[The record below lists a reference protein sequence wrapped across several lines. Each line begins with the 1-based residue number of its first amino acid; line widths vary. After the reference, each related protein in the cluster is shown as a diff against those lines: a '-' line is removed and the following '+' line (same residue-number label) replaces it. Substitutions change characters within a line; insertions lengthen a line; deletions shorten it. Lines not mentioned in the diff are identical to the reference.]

1 MDAGG
6 MAVPEM
12 NFPRV
17 VHLQELAG
25 EALGGGCTWP
35 RWPTRAGGGRRFVQK
50 CSCYPQVLQRYRIYS
65 NKDPR
70 CNVQT
75 LFYFCF
81 LVSINYFFLRF
92 SLRFVIKIKSDK
104 HYLLFKIVVVMFLFC
119 FGLFVCLFFW
129 GFFLGGGVVC
139 FSKIGISSIVFWNAL
154 TNIVLETKVDF
165 VWKQTHF
172 PLEVVTSAD
181 EQIL

>member
-1 MDAGG
+1 MVAITSVPDVVQSVGVVMDAGR

-17 VHLQELAG
+17 VHLQELTG

-50 CSCYPQVLQRYRIYS
+50 CPCYPQVLQRYRIYS

-81 LVSINYFFLRF
+81 LVSINFFFLRF

-119 FGLFVCLFFW
+119 FGLFGFFFGGGRGRVLCVFFFFVCVLFFCMT
-129 GFFLGGGVVC
+129 C
-139 FSKIGISSIVFWNAL
+139 FAL
-154 TNIVLETKVDF
+154 CIKSENM
-165 VWKQTHF
+165 Q
-172 PLEVVTSAD
+172 
-181 EQIL
+181 